1 MIRVSIVEDNDQFRK
16 ALETIITHGKDTT
29 LVGSYTSAEKAL
41 TGLEQSP
48 PDVAIVDVSL
58 PGMSGPELIVRL
70 KNKIHQTQFM
80 VCTIHDDNDTIFEA
94 LKSGAAGYIL
104 KDPVTAEEILKAI
117 RDLYNGGSP
126 MSPFIARKV
135 IGSFQKPVINDVNS
149 LLSLREKE
157 VLELVAQGLLYKE
170 IALRL
175 TISTETVKK
184 HLKNIYQKLHVQNK
198 VEALNKF
205 RLFAI

>member
-1 MIRVSIVEDNDQFRK
+1 MIKVAIVEDNDHFRT
-16 ALETIITHGKDTT
+16 ALETILSQEKDLT
-29 LVGSYTSAEKAL
+29 LAGSYASAEKAL
-41 TGLEQSP
+41 IGLEQSP
-48 PDVAIVDVSL
+48 PDIAIVDISL
-58 PGMSGPELIVRL
+58 PGMRGPELIVRL
-70 KNKIHQTQFM
+70 KDKMHHTQFM

-94 LKSGAAGYIL
+94 LKSGASGYIL
-104 KDPVTAEEILKAI
+104 KDPVTAVEIVKAI
-117 RDLYNGGSP
+117 HDLYKGGSP

-135 IGSFQKPVINDVNS
+135 IGTFQKPTIRDANS
-149 LLSLREKE
+149 LLSQREKE

-170 IALRL
+170 IAIRL

-205 RLFAI
+205 RFL

>member
-16 ALETIITHGKDTT
+16 ALETIIAHEKDTI
-29 LVGSYTSAEKAL
+29 LIGSYTSAEKAL
-41 TGLEQSP
+41 SGMEQTP

-70 KNKIHQTQFM
+70 RSKIHQTQFM

-104 KDPVTAEEILKAI
+104 KDPVTAEEIVKAI

-205 RLFAI
+205 RLL

>member
-1 MIRVSIVEDNDQFRK
+1 MIKVAIVEDNDQFRK
-16 ALETIITHGKDTT
+16 ALETIITQEKDTE
-29 LVGSYTSAEKAL
+29 LLGSYTSAEKAL
-41 TGLEQSP
+41 SALEQAP
-48 PDVAIVDVSL
+48 PDVAIVDISL
-58 PGMSGPELIVRL
+58 PGMKGTELIVRL
-70 KNKIHQTQFM
+70 KDKLRHTLFM

-94 LKSGAAGYIL
+94 LKCGAAGYIL
-104 KDPVTAEEILKAI
+104 KDPITAVEITKAI

-135 IGSFQKPVINDVNS
+135 IGTFQKSVINDVNA
-149 LLSLREKE
+149 LLSQREKE
-157 VLELVAQGLLYKE
+157 VLELVSQGLLYKE

-175 TISTETVKK
+175 TISAETVKK

-205 RLFAI
+205 RPR